1 MQNKKEVNN
10 VDIEYLGD
18 LVKDSFAY
26 EPLVNSF
33 CIFETF
39 DHILM
44 IIYSSRNN
52 SIISY
57 NIIENKKIKEIENAH
72 NKPITIFSHYFDNS
86 VNKRD
91 LIISVS
97 SFHLLIIILNYGIFK
112 IGIVYSIK
120 LLMIIHGY
128 GQHAF

>member
-1 MQNKKEVNN
+1 M
-10 VDIEYLGD
+10 L
-18 LVKDSFAY
+18 KDSFAY
-26 EPLVNSF
+26 EPIVNSF

-57 NIIENKKIKEIENAH
+57 NIIENKKIKEIENDH
-72 NKPITIFSHYFDNS
+72 NKPISIFSHYFDNI
-86 VNKRD
+86 NKRD

-97 SFHLLIIILNYGIFK
+97 SFDNN
-112 IGIVYSIK
+112 IK
-120 LLMIIHGY
+120 L
-128 GQHAF
+128 